1 MRLRNKIKKQGTTVE
16 TVMDQPANSTI
27 ERWWISQE
35 PHQHLHPWSDDF
47 KASRWGRSHTWL
59 QNLGFQNSLCKAIQN
74 RVRRRPS
81 MVWNNRLE
89 YDNMLIT
96 IGPDKEETQAIKDL
110 PSNCNCFKLLKY
122 NNREPLQTQRWISL
136 AYKNTIYTWY
146 EGVSLSRPRR
156 GSKYPIIWDCD
167 SRSLHYKYD
176 TLFFLLALFS
186 LLFPMGFLRF

>member
-1 MRLRNKIKKQGTTVE
+1 
-16 TVMDQPANSTI
+16 
-27 ERWWISQE
+27 
-35 PHQHLHPWSDDF
+35 
-47 KASRWGRSHTWL
+47 
-59 QNLGFQNSLCKAIQN
+59 
-74 RVRRRPS
+74 
-81 MVWNNRLE
+81 
-89 YDNMLIT
+89 MLIT

-110 PSNCNCFKLLKY
+110 PSNCNCFKY

>member
-47 KASRWGRSHTWL
+47 KASRWGRSHTW
-59 QNLGFQNSLCKAIQN
+59 
-74 RVRRRPS
+74 PS

-167 SRSLHYKYD
+167 SRSSTTND
-176 TLFFLLALFS
+176 TLLTLYSSCWHSFPSFF
-186 LLFPMGFLRF
+186 PWGFWGFNEASDYKSRGAVD